1 MSESRFEVEV
11 KIPIEEAEQLRVN
24 LLEIGARKLNTETQ
38 IDAYYDHPCRSF
50 PDTDEAIRIRTRQHH
65 SNHHQV
71 IMDDRPLNELT
82 YKGPKVD
89 PLSKTRIEL
98 SVGLDDS
105 REAGIILTQLGFKA
119 IAEVTKIRSF
129 YVIRDITV
137 SIDDV
142 IDVGLFLELERVVDG
157 ENQIIPA
164 REDIFEVVRELG
176 LNPEESIRD
185 SYLEMYLGKNPL

>member
-65 SNHHQV
+65 PDHHQV